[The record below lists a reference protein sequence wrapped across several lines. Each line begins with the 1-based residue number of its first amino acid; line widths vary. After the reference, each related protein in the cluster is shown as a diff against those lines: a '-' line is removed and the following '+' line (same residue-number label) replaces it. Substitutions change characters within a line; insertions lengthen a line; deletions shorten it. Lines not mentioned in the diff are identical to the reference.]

1 MSTLLDQ
8 IGGEP
13 AVDAAVDIF
22 YKKMMADDTVNGFF
36 TNTDMDSQSRKQKLF
51 LTTVLNGT
59 SKGALAYMRRSHK
72 DLVHEKGLT
81 DVHFDAVA
89 KHLQDT
95 LEELEVPADLVGQI
109 MTSVGGMRDA
119 VLDRDGAENKAA

>member
-1 MSTLLDQ
+1 MSTLLEQ

-22 YKKMMADDTVNGFF
+22 YKKVIADDTINGFF
-36 TNTDMDSQSRKQKLF
+36 ANTDMDSQTRKQKLF

-59 SKGALAYMRRSHK
+59 SKGALGYMRRSHK
-72 DLVHEKGLT
+72 DLVHNSGLT

-89 KHLQDT
+89 GHLQGT
-95 LEELEVPADLVGQI
+95 LEELKVPANLVGQI
-109 MTSVGGMRDA
+109 MTNVGGMRDA
-119 VLDRDGAENKAA
+119 VLDRDGAED

>member
-1 MSTLLDQ
+1 MTTLLDQ

-22 YKKMMADDTVNGFF
+22 YKKMMADDVVQPFF
-36 TNTDMDSQSRKQKLF
+36 ANTDMDSQARKQKLF

-59 SKGALAYMRRSHK
+59 SKGALAYMRRAHK
-72 DLVHEKGLT
+72 DLVHEQGLT

-89 KHLQDT
+89 HHLQDT
-95 LEELEVPADLVGQI
+95 LEELSVPEDLIGQI
-109 MTSVGGMRDA
+109 MTSVGAMREA
-119 VLDRDGAENKAA
+119 VLDRPDTDAA